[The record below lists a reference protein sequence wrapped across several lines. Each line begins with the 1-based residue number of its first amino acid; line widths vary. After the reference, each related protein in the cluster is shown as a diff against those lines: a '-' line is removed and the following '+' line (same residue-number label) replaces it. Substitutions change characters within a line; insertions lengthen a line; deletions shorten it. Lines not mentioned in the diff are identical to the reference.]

1 MLDTAVPPR
10 PAAFT
15 PEGAPPGV
23 AVRLDVYGNWP
34 ASRPKITPRLGVVH
48 TNGASVEA
56 TVQSSI
62 NYGASAAD
70 NTKPHY
76 LVGDRPAKVLATD
89 RRGIANATGDE
100 LQTQYGEQDCAMWSY
115 AIETA
120 DMGSKRA
127 FVTGVRWAADCGPF
141 LPRPG
146 DQPDDAEIVAR
157 ILAYESIVW
166 NHPLGVPPT
175 WNHPAGGVVAHT
187 IPYPYPHY
195 TIKRGKTCP
204 GTTKAKQLFD
214 EILPRARQIRAAWLA
229 PEEEEPTMDKST
241 LWRPKGYANVF
252 IITPSGN
259 VLHASPVLLAKFGL
273 PTTPAG
279 INAAIGTDDPHP
291 QTLASMLNLAGLTRA
306 DLVAAA

>member
-1 MLDTAVPPR
+1 MSLLDLPTPPK

-23 AVRLDVYGNWP
+23 ALRLDVYGKWP
-34 ASRPKITPRLGVVH
+34 ASRQKIKPRLGIVH

-56 TVQSSI
+56 SVQSSI
-62 NYGASAAD
+62 NYGNAAAA

-76 LVGDRPAKVLATD
+76 LVGDKPAKVLATNL
-89 RRGIANATGDE
+89 RGIANATGADIE
-100 LQTQYGEQDCAMWSY
+100 AQYNEVDCALWSY

-127 FVTGVRWAADCGPF
+127 LATGVRWAADCGPF
-141 LPRPG
+141 LERPG

-195 TIKRGKTCP
+195 TIQRGKTCP
-204 GTTKAKQLFD
+204 GSTKASQLFD
-214 EILPRARQIRAAWLA
+214 EILPRARQIRAAWLDDT
-229 PEEEEPTMDKST
+229 PEEESMDKSR
-241 LWRPKGYANVF
+241 LWRPKGYQNIF

-259 VLHASPVLLAKFGL
+259 VLHASQALLAAFQIPL
-273 PTTPAG
+273 TN
-279 INAAIGTDDPHP
+279 IIEDDHP
-291 QTLASMLNLAGLTRA
+291 QTLQSILRLAGLTVS
-306 DLVAAA
+306 DLVKAA

>member
-1 MLDTAVPPR
+1 MSLLDLPIPPK

-23 AVRLDVYGNWP
+23 ALRLDVYGKWP
-34 ASRPKITPRLGVVH
+34 ASRQKIKPRLGIVH

-56 TVQSSI
+56 SVQSSI
-62 NYGASAAD
+62 NYGNAAAA

-76 LVGDRPAKVLATD
+76 LVGDKPAKVLATNL
-89 RRGIANATGDE
+89 RGIANATGADIE
-100 LQTQYGEQDCAMWSY
+100 AQYNEVDCALWSY

-127 FVTGVRWAADCGPF
+127 LATGVKWAGDCGPF

-175 WNHPAGGVVAHT
+175 WNHSAGGVVAHT

-195 TIKRGKTCP
+195 TIQRGKTCP
-204 GTTKAKQLFD
+204 GSTKASQLFD
-214 EILPRARQIRAAWLA
+214 EILPRARQIRAAWLDDTPPP
-229 PEEEEPTMDKST
+229 PEEEPIVVRYFKLAETDKTVWATSD
-241 LWRPKGYANVF
+241 
-252 IITPSGN
+252 
-259 VLHASPVLLAKFGL
+259 GL
-273 PTTPAG
+273 VAVRLEAHQALG
-279 INAAIGTDDPHP
+279 RGVD
-291 QTLASMLNLAGLTRA
+291 LGNLAILP
-306 DLVAAA
+306 AAERDDYVFVPGFTSESVK